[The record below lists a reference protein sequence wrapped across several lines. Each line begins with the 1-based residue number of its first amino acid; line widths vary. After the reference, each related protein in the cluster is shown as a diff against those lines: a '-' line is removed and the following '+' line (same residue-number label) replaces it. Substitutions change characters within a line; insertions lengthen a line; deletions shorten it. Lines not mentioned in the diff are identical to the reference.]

1 MNKTPDEV
9 INFRFLQLA
18 FRQRVLEQVV
28 AALAAQADFDVR
40 RRIDD
45 LITGDLLTATAAG
58 FPELQDRDVH
68 DLIDFFAHDLD
79 REKGR
84 LTRGSRSDAGSGPE
98 A

>member
-1 MNKTPDEV
+1 MDRTPDEV
-9 INFRFLQLA
+9 IDFHFARLA

-58 FPELQDRDVH
+58 FPELKGHDVH
-68 DLIDFFAHDLD
+68 DLIDFFAHDLA
-79 REKGR
+79 REKDR
-84 LTRGSRSDAGSGPE
+84 QK
-98 A
+98 